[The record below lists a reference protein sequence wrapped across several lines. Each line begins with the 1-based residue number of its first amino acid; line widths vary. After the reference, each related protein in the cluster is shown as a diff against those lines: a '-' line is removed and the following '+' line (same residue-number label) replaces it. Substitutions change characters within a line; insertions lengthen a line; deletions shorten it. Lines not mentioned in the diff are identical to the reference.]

1 MSSRFFPLIGSFSL
15 LWALFNDGATLHPLR
30 TSWFSGFKS
39 GSPQSIIPKI
49 GFASLKNA
57 TEILLLNVSFNFCV
71 VSHFVTQRTWCNV
84 ILFSKCCDFI
94 RFRFRMLT
102 FDLTSECCNRGPNHT
117 ARNLIVIASGSVK
130 VKEWIGRDYAKD
142 QLYKF

>member
-1 MSSRFFPLIGSFSL
+1 MSSRFFPLIGSFSM

-30 TSWFSGFKS
+30 
-39 GSPQSIIPKI
+39 PIIPKI

-57 TEILLLNVSFNFCV
+57 TEILLLNVSFNFCE